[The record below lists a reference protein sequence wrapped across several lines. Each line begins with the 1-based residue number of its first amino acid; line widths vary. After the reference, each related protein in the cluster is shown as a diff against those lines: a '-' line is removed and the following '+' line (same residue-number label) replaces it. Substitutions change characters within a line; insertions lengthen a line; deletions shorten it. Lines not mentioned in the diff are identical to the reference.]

1 LLKETT
7 ERRYKMVAKR
17 KRTLTKSIVSNAL
30 YKFFWYSLLIGLA
43 FIIMYPFLVKLSS
56 MFMSMADTY
65 DDTVALI
72 PRNPTF
78 ENIKYVFKNT
88 PLPTAYLNTLFN
100 SLLCAVLSTATS
112 ITVGYGLAKFNF
124 IGKKI
129 LMAVVLLS
137 LLIPFSTIMIP
148 TYMHFR
154 YFDIFGIVNL
164 ITGSSI
170 STVNSP
176 FPLWFLALTGFGFR
190 CGLYILI
197 IRQAFCGLPKEL
209 DEAGMVDGANA
220 FQLFLNINVPLVRS
234 MAFVVFILSFAWQ
247 WTDSLYN
254 NLLLPTYEHF
264 PRVLTLIA
272 SKPETALGSGTYAIS
287 ILSNTALLLIIIP
300 LLFVFVLSQRQ
311 LVQGIER
318 AGLVG

>member
-1 LLKETT
+1 MAIKKT
-7 ERRYKMVAKR
+7 
-17 KRTLTKSIVSNAL
+17 RTITRGHMSNLL
-30 YKFFWYSLLIGLA
+30 YKFFWYALLIGLA
-43 FIIMYPFLVKLSS
+43 FIILYPFIVKMSS

-72 PRNPTF
+72 PKNPTF
-78 ENIKYVFKNT
+78 DNIIYVFENT
-88 PLPTAYLNTLFN
+88 PLTKAYFNTMIN
-100 SLLCAVLSTATS
+100 SLICAILSTFTA
-112 ITVGYGLAKFNF
+112 IMVGYGLAKFNF
-124 IGKKI
+124 IGKRI
-129 LMAVVLLS
+129 LLIAVLLS

-148 TYMHFR
+148 TYMNFR
-154 YFDIFGIVNL
+154 YFDFFGIIKL

-170 STVNSP
+170 STVNTP

-190 CGLYILI
+190 SGLYILI

-209 DEAGMVDGANA
+209 DEAGMVDGATP
-220 FQLFLNINVPLVRS
+220 FQIFLKINVPLVRS

-254 NLLLPTYEHF
+254 NLLLPTYDHF
-264 PRVLTLIA
+264 PRVLTLISA
-272 SKPETALGSGTYAIS
+272 KVETSLGSGTYVVS
-287 ILSNTALLLIIIP
+287 ILSNTTLLLLIIP
-300 LLFVFVLSQRQ
+300 LLVVFVISQRQ

>member
-1 LLKETT
+1 MIT
-7 ERRYKMVAKR
+7 KR
-17 KRTLTKSIVSNAL
+17 KRKITSNLVSGVL
-30 YKFFWYSLLIGLA
+30 YKFFWYALLIGLA
-43 FIIMYPFLVKLSS
+43 FIILYPFIVKISS

-72 PRNPTF
+72 PKNPTF
-78 ENIKYVFKNT
+78 DNIEYIIKNT
-88 PLPTAYLNTLFN
+88 PITKAFLNTAFN
-100 SLLCAVLSTATS
+100 SLLCAVLSTVTS

-129 LMAVVLLS
+129 LLVVVLLS

-148 TYMHFR
+148 TYMNFR
-154 YFDIFGIVNL
+154 YFDFLGIIKL

-170 STVNSP
+170 STVNTP
-176 FPLWFLALTGFGFR
+176 FPLWFLAFTGFGFR
-190 CGLYILI
+190 SGLYILI
-197 IRQAFCGLPKEL
+197 IRQAFVGLPKEL

-220 FQLFLNINVPLVRS
+220 FRLFFNINVPLVRS

-264 PRVLTLIA
+264 PRVLALISA
-272 SKPETALGSGTYAIS
+272 KVETSLGSGTYVIS
-287 ILSNTALLLIIIP
+287 ILKNTALLLIIIP
-300 LLFVFVLSQRQ
+300 LIVVFVFSQKQ
-311 LVQGIER
+311 LVEGIER

>member
-1 LLKETT
+1 
-7 ERRYKMVAKR
+7 MASKR
-17 KRTLTKSIVSNAL
+17 KISITKNIISNVL
-30 YKFFWYSLLIGLA
+30 YKFFWYALLIGLA
-43 FIIMYPFLVKLSS
+43 FIILYPFLVKLSS

-72 PRNPTF
+72 PKNPTLD
-78 ENIKYVFKNT
+78 NILYIFDKTPIAMALFNT
-88 PLPTAYLNTLFN
+88 ALN
-100 SLLCAVLSTATS
+100 SLLCATLATVTS
-112 ITVGYGLAKFNF
+112 ISVGYGLAKFNF

-129 LMAVVLLS
+129 LIGVVLLS

-154 YFDIFGIVNL
+154 YFDLFGIIKL
-164 ITGSSI
+164 LTGSSV
-170 STVNSP
+170 STVNTN
-176 FPLWFLALTGFGFR
+176 FPLWYLAFTGFGFR
-190 CGLYILI
+190 SGLYILI

-209 DEAGMVDGANA
+209 DEAGMVDGANP

-264 PRVLTLIA
+264 PRVLTIIA
-272 SKPETALGSGTYAIS
+272 SRPETALGSGTYVVS

-300 LLFVFVLSQRQ
+300 LLLVFIISQRQ

>member
-1 LLKETT
+1 MTSKKT
-7 ERRYKMVAKR
+7 
-17 KRTLTKSIVSNAL
+17 RTLSRSRISNL
-30 YKFFWYSLLIGLA
+30 FYKFFWYALLIGLA
-43 FIIMYPFLVKLSS
+43 FIILYPFIVKLSS
-56 MFMSMADTY
+56 MFMSVADTY

-72 PRNPTF
+72 PKNPTF
-78 ENIKYVFKNT
+78 ENIIYVFQNT
-88 PLPTAYLNTLFN
+88 PLTKAYFNTLIN
-100 SLLCAVLSTATS
+100 SFLCAILSTVTS
-112 ITVGYGLAKFNF
+112 IAVGYGLAKFNF

-129 LMAVVLLS
+129 LLVVVLLS
-137 LLIPFSTIMIP
+137 LLIPFSTIMVP

-154 YFDIFGIVNL
+154 YFDFFGIIKLV
-164 ITGSSI
+164 TGSSI

-176 FPLWFLALTGFGFR
+176 FPLWFLAFTGFGFR
-190 CGLYILI
+190 GGLYILI

-264 PRVLTLIA
+264 PRVLTLISA
-272 SKPETALGSGTYAIS
+272 KIETSLGSGTYVIS
-287 ILSNTALLLIIIP
+287 ILSNTALLLIIVP
-300 LLFVFVLSQRQ
+300 LLAVFVVSQKQ

>member
-1 LLKETT
+1 MNFKNGKKKLSTRGT
-7 ERRYKMVAKR
+7 
-17 KRTLTKSIVSNAL
+17 VSLAL
-30 YKFFWYSLLIGLA
+30 YKLFWYVLLTGLS
-43 FIIMYPFLVKLSS
+43 FVIIYPFLVKLSS

-72 PRNPTF
+72 PRHPTF
-78 ENIKYVFKNT
+78 ENILYVFENT
-88 PLPTAYLNTLFN
+88 PMTKAYLNTTLN
-100 SLLCAVLSTATS
+100 SLLCALLSTFTA
-112 ITVGYGLAKFNF
+112 IVVGYGLAKFNF
-124 IGKKI
+124 FGKKI
-129 LMAVVLLS
+129 LLVSVLLS

-148 TYMHFR
+148 TYMYFR
-154 YFDIFGIVNL
+154 YFDFFGIIKL
-164 ITGSSI
+164 ITGSAV

-190 CGLYILI
+190 NGLYILI

-209 DEAGMVDGANA
+209 DEAGMVDGAGTMRI
-220 FQLFLNINVPLVRS
+220 FLSINVPLVRS

-254 NLLLPTYEHF
+254 NLLLPTYDHF
-264 PRVLTLIA
+264 PRVLTLISA
-272 SKPETALGSGTYAIS
+272 RAETSLGSGTYVIS
-287 ILSNTALLLIIIP
+287 ILNNTAVLLIIIP
-300 LLFVFVLSQRQ
+300 LLIIFIISQRQ